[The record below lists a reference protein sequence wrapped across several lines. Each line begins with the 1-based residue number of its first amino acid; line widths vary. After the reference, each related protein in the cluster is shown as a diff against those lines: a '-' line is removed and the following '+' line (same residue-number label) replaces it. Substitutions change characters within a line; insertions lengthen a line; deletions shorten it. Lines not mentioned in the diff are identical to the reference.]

1 MISFF
6 HREPGWNGW
15 SFKVIK
21 DIELDVVNYPPQQ
34 KDPPLKNRKKKQK
47 LTFQAVK
54 RVFLRSYNYTLEDF
68 FPWNLM
74 NTPLEDE
81 MFIISGV

>member
-34 KDPPLKNRKKKQK
+34 KDPPLKNRKKKRK

-54 RVFLRSYNYTLEDF
+54 RVFAQL
-68 FPWNLM
+68 
-74 NTPLEDE
+74 
-81 MFIISGV
+81 